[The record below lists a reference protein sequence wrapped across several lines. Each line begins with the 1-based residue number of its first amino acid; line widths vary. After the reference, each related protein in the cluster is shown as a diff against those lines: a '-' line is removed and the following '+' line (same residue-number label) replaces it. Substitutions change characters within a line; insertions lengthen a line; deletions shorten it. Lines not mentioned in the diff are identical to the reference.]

1 MDFKRYIHA
10 HSDELLA
17 SLAALVRIP
26 SVEGEPEE
34 GAPFGKEPA
43 RCLHEMLALC
53 EKLGFPTENM
63 DDRVGWC
70 EYGEGEEMV
79 AVLGHLDVVPAGD
92 GWTESEPFS
101 GEIKNGRIY
110 GRGTMDD

>member
-1 MDFKRYIHA
+1 
-10 HSDELLA
+10 
-17 SLAALVRIP
+17 
-26 SVEGEPEE
+26 
-34 GAPFGKEPA
+34 
-43 RCLHEMLALC
+43 
-53 EKLGFPTENM
+53 M

-92 GWTESEPFS
+92 GWTETEPFS

-110 GRGTMDD
+110 GRGTMDDKGPMVAAIYALAALKDAGFAPSKRTGAVRHQRGDGAAIVVVRFA

>member
-53 EKLGFPTENM
+53 EKTRLSDGK
-63 DDRVGWC
+63 
-70 EYGEGEEMV
+70 YG
-79 AVLGHLDVVPAGD
+79 
-92 GWTESEPFS
+92 
-101 GEIKNGRIY
+101 
-110 GRGTMDD
+110 